1 MKSNSLIRTI
11 YLYLFTIVGLALVV
25 IGSVRFIDMALK
37 IFVFKQADAPQ
48 ILQQKFSCQ
57 SYAPFPVSKLES
69 VANQN
74 TANSGLTSEEQTA
87 LKSFLD
93 NYQKCQ
99 QEGANINYVTSQRQR
114 DSSISLAMIL
124 VGLPLYLYHWLT
136 IKRETKKDLV
146 VSPDVPEA

>member
-99 QEGANINYVTSQRQR
+99 QEGANINYVTSQQ
-114 DSSISLAMIL
+114 
-124 VGLPLYLYHWLT
+124 
-136 IKRETKKDLV
+136 V
-146 VSPDVPEA
+146 VI